1 MSDTPP
7 PWPQPEAPASAAPTP
22 PRPGDLAGQLAGR
35 LCHDFIS
42 PASAINTGLNLL
54 DDPTA
59 QDMRED
65 AMELIAGS
73 ARKLMALLEFS
84 RAAFGTS
91 SGAESFDSRDLETLA
106 QGVYTHVRPELEWDV
121 EPQSLDKVPA
131 RALLNLAQIGAGAL
145 ATGGKARLFARRDGE
160 ILHVGLEASGPRVR
174 LKPEI
179 EAGLRGQP
187 LPEGCMAGHWVQAYL
202 LFGLVGGRITVDLTE
217 DRLAVDIRLP
227 I

>member
-1 MSDTPP
+1 MSDISP
-7 PWPQPEAPASAAPTP
+7 PWPTPEVPASPSPSP

-42 PASAINTGLNLL
+42 PASAITTGVNLL

-65 AMELIAGS
+65 ALALISGS

-91 SGAESFDSRDLETLA
+91 AGAESFDSRDLETLA
-106 QGVYTHVRPELEWDV
+106 QGVYAHVRPELVWDV

-131 RALLNLAQIGAGAL
+131 RALLNLAQIASGAL
-145 ATGGKARLFARRDGE
+145 ATGGRARLFVRQEGE
-160 ILHVGLEASGPRVR
+160 RLHFGLEATGPRVR

-187 LPEGCMAGHWVQAYL
+187 LPDGCMAGHWVQAYL
-202 LFGLVGGRITVDLTE
+202 LHGLVGGRMTTDLTE
-217 DRLAVDIRLP
+217 DKLAVDIRL
-227 I
+227 